1 MDTQSPFEQFD
12 ELRIDNAGKLFL
24 TEAARWTTFLAILGY
39 IGIGFMVIAAL
50 FMMTVGASMSSYKSI
65 MPMGGGLL
73 FSLIYLAF
81 AALYFFPVNYL
92 YKFSSN
98 MKSALRSNNQA
109 ELTKAFEY
117 LKSHYKFI
125 GILTIILFGLYIL
138 AIFGAMIAGISG
150 IR

>member
-92 YKFSSN
+92 YKFASN

>member
-1 MDTQSPFEQFD
+1 
-12 ELRIDNAGKLFL
+12 
-24 TEAARWTTFLAILGY
+24 
-39 IGIGFMVIAAL
+39 
-50 FMMTVGASMSSYKSI
+50 
-65 MPMGGGLL
+65 
-73 FSLIYLAF
+73 
-81 AALYFFPVNYL
+81 
-92 YKFSSN
+92 

-125 GILTIILFGLYIL
+125 GILTIIVFGLYIL